1 MRNWMPAWT
10 IGTMLAGAPVLSAAE
25 APESPARL
33 TVAIHVTDN
42 ANLSPTELAGA
53 QNHATLAYRAAG
65 FDIVWSS
72 ALWKPEVGQSGD
84 PLSIDVR
91 LVILPANMVEKKCRE
106 EKLDDSVLGIAVSGA
121 SEARGR
127 VAYVFY
133 HRIERV
139 AIAHQAP
146 IMRGL
151 GHVIAHEVGHVL
163 MGVNSHAG
171 EGLMRANWNPREN
184 RPQTFTRNQV
194 QQIRRRFMGTPVPQ
208 APRAVRVVPIS

>member
-1 MRNWMPAWT
+1 MRNWMTAWT
-10 IGTMLAGAPVLSAAE
+10 VGTMLAGALVVSVEE
-25 APESPARL
+25 ALGSPAAL
-33 TVAIHVTDN
+33 TVTIHVTDN

-53 QNHATLAYRAAG
+53 QAYATAAYRAAG
-65 FDIVWSS
+65 FHLVWSS
-72 ALWKPEVGQSGD
+72 ALWKPEAGQSAD

-91 LVILPANMVEKKCRE
+91 LVIVPADMAEKKCRE

-127 VAYVFY
+127 IAYVFY

-139 AIAHQAP
+139 AMAHHAP
-146 IMRGL
+146 VMLGL
-151 GHVIAHEVGHVL
+151 GHVMAHEVGHVL

-171 EGLMRANWNPREN
+171 EGLMRANWNPRQS

-194 QQIRRRFMGTPVPQ
+194 QQIRRRFMGTLG
-208 APRAVRVVPIS
+208 